1 MKTIDPVVA
10 EILDMIKEQITIE
23 RNVMA
28 DAIKVN
34 DKNKISIAVT
44 RALTLSAVQ
53 SAIYD
58 LLIIHG
64 GK

>member
-1 MKTIDPVVA
+1 MKPIDPVVA

-34 DKNKISIAVT
+34 DKNKISIAIT